1 MDEVQ
6 LYQQMLS
13 KDPAS
18 QIFVYLAE
26 ALLEREMYHEAI
38 ETCVNGLRLRPHD
51 LRGRAILGLAYL
63 RIGEFERAESELLK
77 AKEML
82 EINTIIYQALAEVY
96 EKRGQSE
103 LAENYRHLFAAI
115 QSPETTDF
123 VCEDE
128 GRKETE
134 QPSPEKM
141 NVEAGLAQPQ
151 KRGDRL
157 RAERNLLSAL
167 ESWHKDVQQKLAQ
180 ATTSEASVS
189 SGIDPEKLAT
199 FVHTY
204 IKSSG
209 ASGH

>member
-6 LYQQMLS
+6 LYRQMMS

-26 ALLEREMYHEAI
+26 ALMEREMYHEAI
-38 ETCVNGLRLRPHD
+38 ETCVNGLRFRPHD

-82 EINTIIYQALAEVY
+82 EINTTIYQALAEVY
-96 EKRGQSE
+96 EKRGEFE

-123 VCEDE
+123 VCKDG
-128 GRKETE
+128 GRKEAE
-134 QPSPEKM
+134 QPSPEKVD
-141 NVEAGLAQPQ
+141 VEAELAQPQ
-151 KRGDRL
+151 KRVGGL
-157 RAERNLLSAL
+157 QAERYLLSAL
-167 ESWHKDVQQKLAQ
+167 ESWHQNVQQKLAQ
-180 ATTSEASVS
+180 ATTPEVSVS

-199 FVHTY
+199 FVRTY
-204 IKSSG
+204 IKG
-209 ASGH
+209 PRGSGH

>member
-6 LYQQMLS
+6 LYQQMMS

-38 ETCVNGLRLRPHD
+38 ETCVNGLRFRPHD

-63 RIGEFERAESELLK
+63 CIGEFERAESELLK

-96 EKRGQSE
+96 ETRGEFE

-115 QSPETTDF
+115 LSPETTDF
-123 VCEDE
+123 VFDAE
-128 GRKETE
+128 GTNEAEPPT
-134 QPSPEKM
+134 PEKV
-141 NVEAGLAQPQ
+141 NVEAGLVQPQ
-151 KRGDRL
+151 KRVDGL
-157 RAERNLLSAL
+157 QAERYLLSAL
-167 ESWHKDVQQKLAQ
+167 ESWHKDVQQKRAQ
-180 ATTSEASVS
+180 ATTSEVSVS
-189 SGIDPEKLAT
+189 SGIDPGKLAT

-204 IKSSG
+204 IKRSR
-209 ASGH
+209 ASGY